1 MSLKA
6 QVGNGLDEIT
16 PSRVTVDRLL
26 AAARRQIADAR
37 TRSISAETR
46 FTAAYGAIR
55 MLADAALNA
64 NGYRTQSSRTG
75 HHYTAIQNLTLTVAY
90 PLEAVRVLQAL
101 RRQRNDTEYSGQTV
115 PEATAE
121 ACVLQAEALLAH
133 VTDWL
138 PRRRSKVTS
147 TRPR

>member
-16 PSRVTVDRLL
+16 PSRVTVERLL

-37 TRSISAETR
+37 MKGVSAETR
-46 FTAAYGAIR
+46 FSAAYTAIR

-75 HHYTAIQNLTLTVAY
+75 HHYTAIQNLTLTAGV
-90 PLEAVRVLQAL
+90 PNETVRVLQTL
-101 RRQRNDTEYSGQTV
+101 RRQRNDTEYSGDSV
-115 PEATAE
+115 PESTVQ
-121 ACVLQAEALLAH
+121 ACVLQAEDLLKH
-133 VTDWL
+133 VSAWL
-138 PRRRSKVTS
+138 AK
-147 TRPR
+147 TRPKLS